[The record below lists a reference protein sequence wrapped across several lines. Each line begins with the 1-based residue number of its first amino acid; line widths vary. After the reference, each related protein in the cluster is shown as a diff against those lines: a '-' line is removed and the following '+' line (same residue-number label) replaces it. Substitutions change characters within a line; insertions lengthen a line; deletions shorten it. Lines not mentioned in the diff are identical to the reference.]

1 MSSLTMALNTYDVN
15 SISDNQVFSHN
26 ICNMYLLDNQDLSD
40 ATLKSYRTYLKQF
53 ILWLRDNNIATP
65 TADTIKEYKNYLK
78 LSNNYTIATKNQYI
92 RAVKH
97 LFKWLN
103 SRGLYTN
110 ITANVK
116 EFKDVRKHKRDS
128 LTISEINKIVNDIGT
143 ASEIDLRDRAIII
156 LASTLGLR
164 AKEIININISD
175 IEQKG
180 NYYVV
185 SILGKGYQEKN
196 TKKAIPKQVY
206 YVIQD
211 YLKAKKGYKPS
222 DALFTST
229 SHRTLGASDKRLT
242 KETLSQIVKNRF
254 RASGFNSSKLTLHSL
269 RHLTADATLKATDNN
284 IYKTQHYL
292 RHQQPITTEVY
303 LTEQEDIDINLA
315 NDVYNTIF
323 NASEIDKTKELRDT
337 IGTLDVSEIDKVL
350 NYIKGLKG

>member
-1 MSSLTMALNTYDVN
+1 MSSLTLALDNYEINNAV
-15 SISDNQVFSHN
+15 DNQIFNYN
-26 ICNMYLLDNQDLSD
+26 ICNMYLLDNQDLSNS
-40 ATLKSYRTYLKQF
+40 TIKSYRTYLKQF
-53 ILWLRDNNIATP
+53 VIWLKDNDIKTP
-65 TADTIKEYKNYLK
+65 TEDTIKEYKNFLK
-78 LSNNYTIATKNQYI
+78 MSNNYTIATKNQYI

-110 ITANVK
+110 ITINIK
-116 EFKDVRKHKRDS
+116 EFRDVRKHKRDS

-143 ASEIDLRDRAIII
+143 ASEVDLRDRAIII

-164 AKEIININISD
+164 ANEIININISD

-196 TKKAIPKQVY
+196 IKKVIPKQVY
-206 YVIQD
+206 LVIQD
-211 YLKAKKGYKPS
+211 YLNTKKGYKPS

-229 SHRTLGASDKRLT
+229 SHRTLKASDKRLC

-292 RHQQPITTEVY
+292 RHQNPITTEVY
-303 LTEQEDIDINLA
+303 LSEQEDIDVSLA
-315 NDVYNTIF
+315 NEVYNTIF
-323 NASEIDKTKELRDT
+323 NASEVDKTKELKDI
-337 IGTLDVSEIDKVL
+337 IGTLDLSEIDNVL
-350 NYIKGLKG
+350 SYIKGLKE